1 MRKKVLNVIILLITT
16 LVSGYLVFSPSGYT
30 DRVARAQSGPDL
42 TIEAISSSPGTPA
55 IGDEVTF
62 TATLRNQGTATSGAF
77 YVAYYLDD
85 DYLTRDYVAPI
96 GPGASAEHTFTWTAK
111 AGIHTVRA
119 VVDYKQQVNE
129 INEDNNAK
137 TYTFSTLGPDLIIDS
152 ISWSPLW
159 PSVGSPVTFTVTI
172 KNPGALVANASR
184 VHFYIDGV
192 SRGYKDVGRINAG
205 ETLTRTFSWFTKAG
219 THDVRAIIDQVNA
232 VPEMDENNNE
242 KTALFS
248 TLLPDLIIEDIT
260 WVPAGPS
267 IGDSVSFMVTVANQG
282 IGVAGN
288 STVHFYV
295 NENYLDSEQVDALD
309 PGATDNATFSWVVG
323 LAPRS
328 IKAVVSS
335 VGVFTESDESNNEK
349 TLLLSPLLSDLLI
362 QDITWSP
369 ANPAAGESVTFTV
382 SILNQGD
389 GNSIQSR
396 IDFLVDNEIISY
408 QGLGP
413 IDAGDTKTPTFEW
426 IAKGGVHEVKAI
438 VDPQNKMPE
447 SVETNN
453 EKVITFPTQLPDLTI
468 EQITWTPPDPTVGDK
483 ITISVAV
490 KNQGEAISGQAY
502 ILYYIDNVQVASGQ
516 VNPVSY
522 NTTDNQ
528 TFTWTVTTGEHVI
541 KAFVDPTDIVNES
554 DEANNEGSTTL
565 TPAGPD
571 LIIESIDWSRNN
583 PQAGEMVT
591 FTITAKNNGGVMS
604 GTSLVHLYVDNSSR
618 GYQDIPE
625 LEPGAKATIT
635 FDWKFVPGLHDI
647 RAVTDGS
654 NLVVETNEENNE
666 ILITYPIPDLTLE
679 ALTWSP
685 DEPAMGDK
693 VTLTAHVQ
701 NAGSLNTD
709 GFQLYFYVDDNVADR
724 RDIPPLDAGASVIET
739 FEWDFTAGPHVLT
752 VLADGAKAITEE
764 TEDNNEGT
772 ANFIISA
779 PDLIIESI
787 TWPTGEPPTGDNV
800 TFTVI
805 IRNQGDAK
813 ANYAYLNYYVDG
825 EYLTSGQF
833 KALKPDAK
841 TEAPFSTL
849 ISQTGPHT
857 IRVVIDEENEVLE
870 SNEANN
876 EEAVTFSTESVTSP
890 APAKKPAPQSGV
902 TTPIPLTPE
911 EEEDNKVIIFFAVVI
926 LIFTAALVLS
936 VLREFRKR
944 NE

>member
-1 MRKKVLNVIILLITT
+1 
-16 LVSGYLVFSPSGYT
+16 
-30 DRVARAQSGPDL
+30 
-42 TIEAISSSPGTPA
+42 
-55 IGDEVTF
+55 
-62 TATLRNQGTATSGAF
+62 
-77 YVAYYLDD
+77 VAYYLDD
-85 DYLTRDYVAPI
+85 DYLTNDYVAPI
-96 GPGASAEHTFTWTAK
+96 GPGASAEHTFTWTAE

-159 PSVGSPVTFTVTI
+159 PSVGSPVIFTVTI
-172 KNPGALVANASR
+172 KNPGALVASASR

-232 VPEMDENNNE
+232 VPEMDESNNE

-267 IGDSVSFMVTVANQG
+267 MGDNVSFLVIVANQG

-295 NENYLDSEQVDALD
+295 NENYLDSEQINALD

-323 LAPRS
+323 FVPRS

-349 TLLLSPLLSDLLI
+349 TLLLSPLLPDFLI
-362 QDITWSP
+362 EDITWSP
-369 ANPAAGESVTFTV
+369 ANPAAGENVIFTI

-389 GNSIQSR
+389 GNSIKSR
-396 IDFLVDNEIISY
+396 VDFLVDNELISY
-408 QGLGP
+408 QGLGE
-413 IDAGDTKTPTFEW
+413 IDAGDSKPRAFEW

-438 VDPQNKMPE
+438 VDPKNEVPE
-447 SVETNN
+447 SVENN
-453 EKVITFPTQLPDLTI
+453 NVKAVTFPLQPPDLTI
-468 EQITWTPPDPTVGDK
+468 ERITWTPPEPTVGDK
-483 ITISVAV
+483 ITIIVTV
-490 KNQGEAISGQAY
+490 KNQGESISGQAY
-502 ILYYIDNVQVASGQ
+502 ILYYIDNEQIASGQ
-516 VNPVSY
+516 VDPISY
-522 NTTDNQ
+522 NATANQ
-528 TFTWTVTTGEHVI
+528 TFNWTVATGEHVI
-541 KAFVDPTDIVNES
+541 KAIVDPTDIIDES
-554 DEANNEGSTTL
+554 DETNNEGSTTL
-565 TPAGPD
+565 SPAGPD
-571 LIIESIDWSRNN
+571 LIIESIGWSRNN

-604 GTSLVHLYVDNSSR
+604 STSLVHLYVDNSSR

-625 LEPGAKATIT
+625 LEPGAKATRT

-647 RAVTDGS
+647 RAVTDGP
-654 NLVVETNEENNE
+654 NLVVETNEKNNE
-666 ILITYPIPDLTLE
+666 MLITYPIPDLILE

-685 DEPAMGDK
+685 LEPAMGDK

-701 NAGSLNTD
+701 NAGSLNAD
-709 GFQLYFYVDDNVADR
+709 GSQLYFYVDDSVADR
-724 RDIPPLDAGASVIET
+724 REIPPLDAGTSVIET
-739 FEWDFTAGPHVLT
+739 FEWDVTAGPHVLN
-752 VLADGAKAITEE
+752 VLADGANAIIEGV
-764 TEDNNEGT
+764 EDNNAET
-772 ANFIISA
+772 ANFTISA

-787 TWPTGEPPTGDNV
+787 TWPAGEPPTGDNV

-813 ANYAYLNYYVDG
+813 ADYAHLNYYVDG
-825 EYLTSGQF
+825 EYLASGQF
-833 KALKPDAK
+833 KALRPDAK
-841 TEAPFSTL
+841 TEVPFSTL
-849 ISQTGPHT
+849 MSQTGPHT
-857 IRVVIDEENEVLE
+857 IRVVIDEKNEVLE
-870 SNEANN
+870 SDEANN
-876 EEAVTFSTESVTSP
+876 EEAVTFSTENVTTS
-890 APAKKPAPQSGV
+890 APAKKPAPRSGV
-902 TTPIPLTPE
+902 TTPMPLTPE
-911 EEEDNKVIIFFAVVI
+911 DGDNKVIIFFGVVI